1 MSEKRRFPSCNHVLL
16 RSFFQSSK
24 VVVVERVETVSNLRY
39 SLFFFSFEKLSYISI
54 CSYVSS

>member
-39 SLFFFSFEKLSYISI
+39 SLFFFFLLKN
-54 CSYVSS
+54 